1 MDKLDRWAEDQRKS
15 LKAALEELD
24 VKIKETR
31 KDARSAPNLP
41 TKLELQRQLR
51 QLEEKRNVAWR
62 EYDEDSRN
70 IEVKKDTLLD
80 EISQRLNQQTE
91 QEDLF
96 LIRWHLI

>member
-1 MDKLDRWAEDQRKS
+1 MSRSRRHGR
-15 LKAALEELD
+15 
-24 VKIKETR
+24 TR
-31 KDARSAPNLP
+31 RSAPNLP